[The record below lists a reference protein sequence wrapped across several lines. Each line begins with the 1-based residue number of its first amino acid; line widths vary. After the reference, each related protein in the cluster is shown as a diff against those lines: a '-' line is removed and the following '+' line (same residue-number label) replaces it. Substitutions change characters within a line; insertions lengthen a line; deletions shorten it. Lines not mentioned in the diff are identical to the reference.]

1 MAKVIITRALEEEV
15 LTKFKGNSEKIFQH
29 MKKLGPNPKIGK
41 ALGSIGGVIIKEI
54 RYENFRFYFITDGH
68 ILKFG
73 SAEELA
79 KLLIKFVK
87 MSGKKDQQ
95 KTIEEIKGIIHS
107 MGFEGF

>member
-15 LTKFKGNSEKIFQH
+15 LAKFKGNSEKVFRH
-29 MKKLGPNPKIGK
+29 MKKLESQPTLGK
-41 ALGSIGGVIIKEI
+41 SLGNVGKLVIKEI
-54 RYENFRFYFITDGH
+54 RYENFRFYFITDGYV
-68 ILKFG
+68 LKFG

-87 MSGKKDQQ
+87 ISGKKDQQ
-95 KTIEEIKGIIHS
+95 KTTEKIKNIIRS